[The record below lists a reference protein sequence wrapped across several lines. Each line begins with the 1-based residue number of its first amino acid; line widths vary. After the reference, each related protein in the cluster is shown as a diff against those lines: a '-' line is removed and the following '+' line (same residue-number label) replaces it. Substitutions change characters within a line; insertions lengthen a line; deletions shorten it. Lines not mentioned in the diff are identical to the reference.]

1 MAWARNLKVPLSA
14 VNARKP
20 KISPGIGPTLAVLTG
35 YPQHVSGPII
45 VHGAAGDEQKI
56 GQAVHILNG
65 RSADRLL
72 RVRGEFHHHPFRPA
86 TYGAGEMQVCGG
98 GGAAWQHK
106 RGQRREMLVQA
117 VDVVLEPFDLA

>member
-20 KISPGIGPTLAVLTG
+20 KISPGTEPTLAVLPRH
-35 YPQHVSGPII
+35 PQHVSRPII

-56 GQAVHILNG
+56 RQAVHILNG
-65 RSADRLL
+65 SLADGLL
-72 RVRGEFHHHPFRPA
+72 RPGSEFHHHPFRPA
-86 TYGAGEMQVCGG
+86 TYGTGEVQVCGA
-98 GGAAWQHK
+98 GGASRQHK

-117 VDVVLEPFDLA
+117 VDIALE